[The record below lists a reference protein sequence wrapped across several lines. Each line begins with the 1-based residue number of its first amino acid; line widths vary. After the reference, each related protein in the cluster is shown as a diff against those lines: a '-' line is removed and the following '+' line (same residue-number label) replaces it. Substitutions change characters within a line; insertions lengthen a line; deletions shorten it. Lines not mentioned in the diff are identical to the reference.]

1 MDCSALPVCH
11 SAACCT
17 CTSTCAVAVRTVN
30 TRLKLF
36 NSQQLVHFPAFKDNF
51 GLPARPNR
59 RTVRPSCHHQP
70 LPTLPRRPAI
80 PLRAFA
86 KANRGAPSAILL
98 LGDLLVRAHR
108 LHACVAM
115 QSYKYINV
123 SIRWSID
130 RSIDVYMHGFR
141 GCIMLCYV
149 AVHTAF
155 HTCTKMC
162 VSVLCYVAVLCGCAV
177 CGCAV
182 CGCAMLLC
190 NNVGG
195 AYVGV
200 VALAV
205 PIRPFKARLRQS
217 KENVVCPAVHPR

>member
-17 CTSTCAVAVRTVN
+17 CTSTCAVAARTVN

-130 RSIDVYMHGFR
+130 RLTFICMDFVDAS
-141 GCIMLCYV
+141 CYV

-162 VSVLCYVAVLCGCAV
+162 VSVLCYVAVL

-217 KENVVCPAVHPR
+217 KENVVCPAVHLR